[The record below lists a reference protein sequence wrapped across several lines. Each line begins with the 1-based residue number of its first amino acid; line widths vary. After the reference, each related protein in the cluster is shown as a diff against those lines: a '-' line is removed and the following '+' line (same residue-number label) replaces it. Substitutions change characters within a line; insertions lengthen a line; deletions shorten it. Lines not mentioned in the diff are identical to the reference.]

1 VPVSHLFS
9 TSPPK
14 RDSVALN
21 LRLLLNADI
30 YRTACPCQSSTKR
43 LINGNAQQT
52 VYQSTKRLINGN
64 AQQTVYHCLSYDPL
78 FSFSSVCL
86 PACLSVCPS
95 VHLSVIPQEEYQKH
109 MDDFCSKLQLD
120 LQSTFSRI
128 DAELVPVT
136 LNR

>member
-1 VPVSHLFS
+1 MATRSRQFITVSHM
-9 TSPPK
+9 THYSPSHP
-14 RDSVALN
+14 SV
-21 LRLLLNADI
+21 
-30 YRTACPCQSSTKR
+30 Y
-43 LINGNAQQT
+43 
-52 VYQSTKRLINGN
+52 
-64 AQQTVYHCLSYDPL
+64 
-78 FSFSSVCL
+78 L
-86 PACLSVCPS
+86 PVCPS